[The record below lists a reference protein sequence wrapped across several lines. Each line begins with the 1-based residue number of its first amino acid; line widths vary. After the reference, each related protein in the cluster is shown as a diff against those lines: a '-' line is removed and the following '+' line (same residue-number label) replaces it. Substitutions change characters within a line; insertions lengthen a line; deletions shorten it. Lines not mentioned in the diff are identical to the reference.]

1 MSAPPHLD
9 PPIFEDDQFAPR
21 LGQRRLYGVIFS
33 IFCILATVI
42 ALGVL
47 AALIGRVVMQGWEHL
62 RPSFLTSFVSRKRP
76 ETTGIRSG
84 LWGTIWVMGLT
95 TLFSIPLGVGAAVY
109 LHEFSRKNSLTRLID
124 LNIANLAGVPSI
136 VYGLLGL
143 TLFVRL
149 MNQFAGGVGIPEAA
163 NPFGRTVL
171 AASLTMTLMVLP
183 VIIIGAREALVA
195 VPDSIRQA
203 SYAMGATRWQT
214 VWHHVLPAATPGILT
229 GVILSLSRAIG
240 EAAPLIVVG
249 AVAFT
254 HEVPSGLG
262 SGFTVLP
269 IQIYDWMGEPQMGIY
284 QPLSAAAI
292 IVLLMILFVMNG
304 VCVFLRAWQTKR
316 LS

>member
-1 MSAPPHLD
+1 MSAPFDIQP
-9 PPIFEDDQFAPR
+9 EARFAPR
-21 LGQRRLYGVIFS
+21 LAQRRMYSVIFS
-33 IFCILATVI
+33 VFCILATLI

-47 AALIGRVVMQGWEHL
+47 AALIGRVLVQGWPYL
-62 RPSFLTSFVSRKRP
+62 QPSFLANFESRLAP
-76 ETTGIRSG
+76 ESTGIRSG

-109 LHEFSRKNSLTRLID
+109 LHEFARKNTVSHFIE

-149 MNQFAGGVGIPEAA
+149 MNQFASGVGVPEAA

-183 VIIIGAREALVA
+183 VIIIAAREALVA

-214 VWHHVLPAATPGILT
+214 VWHHVLPAAVPGILT

-254 HEVPSGLG
+254 HEIPSGLG

-269 IQIYDWMGEPQMGIY
+269 IQIYDWMGEPQMDIY

-304 VCVFLRAWQTKR
+304 ICVVLRAWQTKR

>member
-1 MSAPPHLD
+1 MNAPEIHPD
-9 PPIFEDDQFAPR
+9 ASFRPR
-21 LGQRRLYGVIFS
+21 LARRRMYGVLFC
-33 IFCILATVI
+33 IFCIVATLI

-47 AALIGRVVMQGWEHL
+47 AALIGRVVVQGWPHL
-62 RPSFLTSFVSRKRP
+62 RFDFLTNFESRLNP
-76 ETTGIRSG
+76 ENTGIQSG

-109 LHEFSRKNSLTRLID
+109 LNEFARKGMVQRFIE
-124 LNIANLAGVPSI
+124 LNISNLAGVPSI

-149 MNQFAGGVGIPEAA
+149 VNQFVTFIGVPESA

-183 VIIIGAREALVA
+183 VIIIAAREALLA

-214 VWHHVLPAATPGILT
+214 VWHHVLPAAVPGILT

-254 HEVPSGLG
+254 RETPSGLG

-269 IQIYDWMGEPQMGIY
+269 IQIYDWMAEPQMGIY

-292 IVLLMILFVMNG
+292 LVLLMILFAMNG
-304 VCVFLRAWQTKR
+304 VCVVLRAWQTKR